1 MSEVP
6 KDKAETTPLTTLATL
21 AGEWVE
27 VVEAAAAGVIGAELA
42 ALRAMA
48 QPDLPADEAAREKAR
63 VAAEARIEDGFDN
76 MPV

>member
-42 ALRAMA
+42 ALQAMA
-48 QPDLPADEAAREKAR
+48 QPDLPVDEAAREKAR
-63 VAAEARIEDGFDN
+63 AAAEARIEDGFDN